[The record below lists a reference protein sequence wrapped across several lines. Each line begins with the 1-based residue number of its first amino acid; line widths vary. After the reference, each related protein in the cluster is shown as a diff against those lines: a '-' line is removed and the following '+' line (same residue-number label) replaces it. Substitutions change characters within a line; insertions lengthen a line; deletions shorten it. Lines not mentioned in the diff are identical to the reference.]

1 MPLPAMMADP
11 DQMLGSPGM
20 GQSDQQPQNAPVDP
34 QEQARGAV
42 QVVGKLRK
50 DVTEQLSAVAT
61 QFPTVAKEAKELQ
74 SMIDQGI
81 QRLVKKI
88 ISTIQ
93 TPEPQAPAAVR

>member
-1 MPLPAMMADP
+1 
-11 DQMLGSPGM
+11 M
-20 GQSDQQPQNAPVDP
+20 GQNDQGPQNAPTDP

-61 QFPTVAKEAKELQ
+61 QFPTVAKEAKDLQ
-74 SMIDQGI
+74 QMIDQGI

-88 ISTIQ
+88 ISTVQ
-93 TPEPQAPAAVR
+93 TAEPAAPAALR